1 MIWFII
7 ALILLLILFF
17 FLMYRRKEPCIHF
30 YEGSLGL
37 GKTLLCVKEGKRLY
51 KKNVAKWRREMKKRR
66 RYGRIHNLDVEYLE
80 PPKLVTNIELYL
92 SKYKYAERFKDELW
106 TKKLP
111 NGSVCIFDE
120 VGNIKGLSQNDSGK
134 SLMNSVFDEYFRYF
148 RQDTK
153 GGYIVCNDQAFSN
166 CNNVFRRRVNVIN
179 KIDAF
184 KIFICFGFVTFRVY
198 DVINDEQRPRLDKKG
213 RQVVK
218 TKICI
223 LKKGEYDTYAHYE
236 KSKDKQSFVSDFII
250 PISSS
255 SVSDNHISI
264 NSKKYK
270 EK

>member
-134 SLMNSVFDEYFRYF
+134 SLMNNVFDEYFRYF

-153 GGYIVCNDQAFSN
+153 GGYIVCND
-166 CNNVFRRRVNVIN
+166 
-179 KIDAF
+179 
-184 KIFICFGFVTFRVY
+184 
-198 DVINDEQRPRLDKKG
+198 
-213 RQVVK
+213 
-218 TKICI
+218 
-223 LKKGEYDTYAHYE
+223 
-236 KSKDKQSFVSDFII
+236 
-250 PISSS
+250 
-255 SVSDNHISI
+255 
-264 NSKKYK
+264 
-270 EK
+270 